1 MRRLATSVALAAVL
15 ASAPEVFSVHSAQFD
30 TSVVDASTVPLFADA
45 MLTTGTVDADG
56 NIVSLDLARPLAR
69 ATDFVAADND
79 FGVLFVK
86 NPHETGKRVR
96 RGLERGEFDSLFMVL
111 RLPLEAPFPD
121 VSGVAPLIGLDGGV
135 ASNDVP
141 ILGLSFTSTDGVT
154 FVKNTTFNF
163 RFSLVLAQTVP

>member
-1 MRRLATSVALAAVL
+1 M
-15 ASAPEVFSVHSAQFD
+15 
-30 TSVVDASTVPLFADA
+30 
-45 MLTTGTVDADG
+45 TG
-56 NIVSLDLARPLAR
+56 
-69 ATDFVAADND
+69 
-79 FGVLFVK
+79 
-86 NPHETGKRVR
+86 
-96 RGLERGEFDSLFMVL
+96 
-111 RLPLEAPFPD
+111 